1 MVIIRSL
8 LMIKICITS
17 IYKPLRLTLN
27 QFIENGVYPCEW
39 KKANVVPIHN
49 KRDKQTLKI
58 IAQYLYFQLTVKFL
72 KDSYITRC
80 LVSFLIK
87 A

>member
-1 MVIIRSL
+1 
-8 LMIKICITS
+8 MIKICITS

-49 KRDKQTLKI
+49 KSDKQTLK
-58 IAQYLYFQLTVKFL
+58 K
-72 KDSYITRC
+72 
-80 LVSFLIK
+80 
-87 A
+87 